1 MVVDSSVLVAIVLRE
16 PGAEAFLSTLLDRD
30 ETAYVGTVT
39 AFEAALVLARRL
51 GAPGLPIL
59 DGLMNEIEFE
69 IVPFDG
75 AQIAAARAAY
85 LRFGKGRHP
94 AKLNLGDCCAYAL
107 AKTLRQPLL
116 CKGRDFSR
124 TDIARV
130 DLRPA

>member
-16 PGAEAFLSTLLDRD
+16 PGAETFLNALLDRD
-30 ETAYVGTVT
+30 ETAYIGAVT

-94 AKLNLGDCCAYAL
+94 ARLNLGDCCAYAL

-116 CKGRDFSR
+116 YKGRDFSR

>member
-16 PGAEAFLSTLLDRD
+16 PGAETFLNALLDRD
-30 ETAYVGTVT
+30 ETAYIGAVT

-51 GAPGLPIL
+51 GAPDLPIL

-94 AKLNLGDCCAYAL
+94 ARLNLGDCCAYAL

-116 CKGRDFSR
+116 CKGRDFAL